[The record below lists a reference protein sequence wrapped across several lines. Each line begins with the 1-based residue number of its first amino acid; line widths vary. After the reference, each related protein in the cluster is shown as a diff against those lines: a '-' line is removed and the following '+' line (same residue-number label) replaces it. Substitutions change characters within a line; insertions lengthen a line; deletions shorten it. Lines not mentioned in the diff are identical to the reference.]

1 MIKKVAIG
9 SLALATLGT
18 VVFGR
23 DAYSYLCTGVQA
35 VQDTVRGEVPVE
47 FEIERARHEVEQLVP
62 EIRKSMHLI
71 AREQVEVEHLSEA
84 IARRESEMERQ
95 EDAILEL
102 SARLKT
108 GETRFVVAGRTY
120 NEAEVQR
127 DLAERFNR
135 FKTAEEALNADRE
148 TRAAREHALQ
158 AHRDALEGMLSQRK
172 TLEVELERLEA
183 RVRTIAARQTISD
196 LAVDQSQLAH
206 CKSLIRNIDGKLDVE
221 EKLLDADA
229 NFAGLIP
236 VEEEAAVPEDL
247 MEQVD
252 TYFQDR
258 SPSDTQSP
266 VEAGAF

>member
-1 MIKKVAIG
+1 MLKKMAAG

-23 DAYSYLCTGVQA
+23 DAYSYLVTGVQT
-35 VQDTVRGEVPVE
+35 VRDTVRGEVPVE
-47 FEIERARHEVEQLVP
+47 FEIERARREVEQLVP

-84 IARRESEMERQ
+84 IVRREKELANQ
-95 EDAILEL
+95 EEAILAL
-102 SARLKT
+102 SEKLKT

-120 NEAEVQR
+120 NESEVQR
-127 DLAERFNR
+127 DLAQRFNR
-135 FKTAEEALNADRE
+135 FRTSEDALKADRE
-148 TRAAREHALQ
+148 TRTAREGALQ

-172 TLEVELERLEA
+172 TLEVELDRLDA
-183 RVRTIAARQTISD
+183 RVRTIAARKTISD
-196 LAVDQSQLAH
+196 IAIDDSHLAH
-206 CKSLIRNIDGKLDVE
+206 CKHLIRDIDGKLDVE

-236 VEEEAAVPEDL
+236 VEMEESVPEDL
-247 MEQVD
+247 VNQVD
-252 TYFQDR
+252 SYFQDR
-258 SPSDTQSP
+258 DATDAATP